1 MIWVLI
7 ILVAFATLL
16 NAFLIYMINNKV
28 DEETKTA
35 QLIAS
40 EPTAKLINV
49 DRRLYET
56 NKRLDDTIKIANNND
71 AALANKIA
79 EADRQIEEIISR
91 MDYLAKTIEKV
102 DADEKEIRSYYVN
115 FREPRFDNAGV
126 EWSEEYVTHDD

>member
-1 MIWVLI
+1 MIWVVI
-7 ILVAFATLL
+7 ILIGFALVL
-16 NAFLIYMINNKV
+16 NGYLIHQINDRV
-28 DEETKTA
+28 DVKFIELNYDFA
-35 QLIAS
+35 Q
-40 EPTAKLINV
+40 AKAMAMNV
-49 DRRLYET
+49 D
-56 NKRLDDTIKIANNND
+56 KRLDDTINIANGND
-71 AALANKIA
+71 SALAKKVA